1 MTAGRPEIHTKEL
14 EEHIC
19 DRLASGEAIRT
30 ITSEKGMPC
39 WKTVRDWFK
48 TKEGFQARYSQAK
61 MEGIEYILSDNRKK
75 ALDTYE
81 RSKEGKGKVGLEE
94 THALKLLMHDA
105 HWSASKLVPKVWP
118 LLLNIAMSQDDKPAI
133 HSSAHTLCRTVACTI
148 CSNQN

>member
-1 MTAGRPEIHTKEL
+1 SLMTAGRPEIHTKEL
-14 EEHIC
+14 EEQIC

-30 ITSEKGMPC
+30 ITAEKGMPC

-105 HWSASKLVPKVWP
+105 HWSASKLVPKVYGDKNQQEIVGADGQP
-118 LLLNIAMSQDDKPAI
+118 LIIRWEK
-133 HSSAHTLCRTVACTI
+133 
-148 CSNQN
+148 